1 VRELV
6 LALLAKLVF
15 HFYFLYIYKKKK
27 ILHRLGKH
35 IQRLGPAEAEASLR
49 GEGGLHKLG
58 AKLRARSKNWSFF
71 DECQLLISTASFA
84 REARASFF

>member
-1 VRELV
+1 LGGIT
-6 LALLAKLVF
+6 LL
-15 HFYFLYIYKKKK
+15 FLSEAGAFSSSFRPPLGDEKKKNKSPLRFKKKK
-27 ILHRLGKH
+27 KKRDTSLGW
-35 IQRLGPAEAEASLR
+35 
-49 GEGGLHKLG
+49 G